1 MDLTPYFELRVKE
14 ILSELGERC
23 GEYAVAEERREYL
36 DEQIEPVITQRGEIC
51 ISAGDSINI
60 MDYIDTQ
67 GISLALTQQELYKQ
81 GFYTPL
87 LRRSI
92 YSNHA
97 RYSLPR
103 RSTSALASSGRAEY
117 RYRHCWAS

>member
-36 DEQIEPVITQRGEIC
+36 YEQIEPVIKQRREIC

-81 GFYTPL
+81 GFYDCLSL
-87 LRRSI
+87 L
-92 YSNHA
+92 
-97 RYSLPR
+97 
-103 RSTSALASSGRAEY
+103 SALGLIP
-117 RYRHCWAS
+117 